1 MYNKILVPLDGSEFS
16 ESSLEHVRI
25 IATGCKTREVILLKV
40 IEPLRGSYSTIAEE
54 IQVQNDKKAIEMSKD
69 YLSHIAANLTK
80 GGINTRIEI
89 LKGDPASEIL
99 DYSNKNS
106 VDLIIM
112 ATRGESGVI
121 RWLLGSVSER
131 VVLHASVPIITVSP
145 KGLKREK

>member
-1 MYNKILVPLDGSEFS
+1 MYNKILVPLDGSKFS
-16 ESSLEHVRI
+16 ESSLEHVKT

-40 IEPLRGSYSTIAEE
+40 VEPLRGSYSTIAEE
-54 IQVQNDKKAIEMSKD
+54 IQAQSDTKAVDLSRE
-69 YLSHIAANLTK
+69 YLSRIAADLNK
-80 GGINTRIEI
+80 DGINTKAEI

-112 ATRGESGVI
+112 ATRGESGVV

-145 KGLKREK
+145 RGLKRGK

>member
-1 MYNKILVPLDGSEFS
+1 
-16 ESSLEHVRI
+16 
-25 IATGCKTREVILLKV
+25 V
-40 IEPLRGSYSTIAEE
+40 IEPLRGSYSTITEE

-69 YLSHIAANLTK
+69 YLSRIAANLTK
-80 GGINTRIEI
+80 GGINTRVEI

-112 ATRGESGVI
+112 ATRGESGVM

-145 KGLKREK
+145 KGLKRE